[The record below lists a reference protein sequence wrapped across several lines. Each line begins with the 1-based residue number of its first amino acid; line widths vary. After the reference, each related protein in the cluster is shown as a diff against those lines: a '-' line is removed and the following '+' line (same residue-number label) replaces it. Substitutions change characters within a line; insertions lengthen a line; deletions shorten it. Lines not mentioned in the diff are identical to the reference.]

1 VPTFLVERY
10 LPGVE
15 RRALVA
21 AVQRV
26 SSAAAAMSEQGVCVR
41 YLGSTFVPDEEYC
54 ACRFEAPDLEAVRE
68 ANRRAGLPFWRV
80 VGASFLC

>member
-15 RRALVA
+15 RHALTT
-21 AVQRV
+21 AVRRV

-41 YLGSTFVPDEEYC
+41 YLGSTFVPEEEYC
-54 ACRFEAPDLEAVRE
+54 ACRFEAPSIEAVRE
-68 ANRRAGLPFWRV
+68 ANRRAGLSFWRV
-80 VGASFLC
+80 VGASFFC